1 MVVYFATHN
10 QNKVKEI
17 AKLLPEGMELRSLDE
32 LNLHEDIPETADTIE
47 GNSLMKTQYVYDKHQ
62 VACFGDDTGLEV
74 QALNGEPGVYSA
86 RYAGPHKDS
95 HDNMDLL
102 LSKLG
107 SSVERDARF
116 KTVITYIS
124 AEGIVHQFTGIA
136 EGSITNEKSGQE
148 GFGYDPI
155 FQPKGYDITFAE
167 MSANEKNQIS
177 HRGKAFQ
184 QLIKFLSE
192 K

>member
-32 LNLHEDIPETADTIE
+32 LNLHEEIPETSDTIE
-47 GNSLMKTQYVYDKHQ
+47 GNSLMKTQYVFDKHQ

-86 RYAGPHKDS
+86 RYAGPQKNS

-107 SSVERDARF
+107 SSDERSARF
-116 KTVITYIS
+116 KTVITYIN
-124 AEGIVHQFTGIA
+124 AEGSVHQFTGIA
-136 EGSITNEKSGQE
+136 KGSITREKSGQE

-155 FQPKGYDITFAE
+155 FQPEGYDITFAE
-167 MSANEKNQIS
+167 MSADEKNQIS
-177 HRGKAFQ
+177 HRAKAFQ
-184 QLIKFLSE
+184 QLVNFLSE
-192 K
+192 Q